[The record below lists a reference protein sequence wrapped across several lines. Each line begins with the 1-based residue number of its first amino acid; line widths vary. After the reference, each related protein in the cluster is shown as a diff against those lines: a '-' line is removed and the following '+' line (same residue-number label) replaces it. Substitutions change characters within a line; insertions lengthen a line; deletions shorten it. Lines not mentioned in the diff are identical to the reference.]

1 MRGRPSKLTEE
12 LKANLTKVI
21 AAGNYYQAACDYVGI
36 SYSIFREWIVKG
48 EQAKSGKYFDFS
60 EAVKKAEAQA
70 EIRMVQEWQKQ
81 MPENWQAIAT
91 FMERRY
97 PDRWGRQDKSKVELT
112 GKDGGAIK
120 IESPRED
127 IMRKL
132 NSIASRETEERDT

>member
-97 PDRWGRQDKSKVELT
+97 PYRWGRQDKNKVELT

-120 IESPRED
+120 IDSPRED
-127 IMRKL
+127 IICKL
-132 NSIASRETEERDT
+132 AGLASREREE

>member
-112 GKDGGAIK
+112 GKDGGALK
-120 IESPRED
+120 IDSPRED
-127 IMRKL
+127 IICKL
-132 NSIASRETEERDT
+132 AGLATREREE

>member
-120 IESPRED
+120 IDSPRED
-127 IMRKL
+127 IICKL
-132 NSIASRETEERDT
+132 VSLATREREE

>member
-97 PDRWGRQDKSKVELT
+97 PDRWGRQDKSKLELT

-120 IESPRED
+120 IDSPRED
-127 IMRKL
+127 IICKL
-132 NSIASRETEERDT
+132 VSLATREREE

>member
-120 IESPRED
+120 IDSPRED
-127 IMRKL
+127 IICKL
-132 NSIASRETEERDT
+132 AGLAAREREE

>member
-120 IESPRED
+120 IDSPRED
-127 IMRKL
+127 IICKL
-132 NSIASRETEERDT
+132 AGLATREREE